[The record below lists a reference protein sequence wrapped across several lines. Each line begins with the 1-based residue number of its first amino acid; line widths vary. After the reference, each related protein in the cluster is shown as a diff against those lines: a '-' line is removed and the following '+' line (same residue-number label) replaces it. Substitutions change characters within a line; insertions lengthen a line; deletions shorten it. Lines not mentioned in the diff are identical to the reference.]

1 MDYAA
6 GVCDDLIREVDRDKY
21 GRGRGQR
28 DAALFQEAGLKG
40 VAFYQ
45 DYGQHDDRSEAAI

>member
-1 MDYAA
+1 M
-6 GVCDDLIREVDRDKY
+6 CDDLIREVDKDKD
-21 GRGRGQR
+21 GRGRGHR

>member
-6 GVCDDLIREVDRDKY
+6 GVCDDLISEVDKDKD
-21 GRGRGQR
+21 GRGHR